1 LEDIDHAYAI
11 MDNILITRRDIA
23 YHDSVLEAELYR
35 ARTYS
40 SKLNFEKVRVQKSKF
55 NMTVEEAGLKPQ
67 IQKK

>member
-1 LEDIDHAYAI
+1 MIQFY
-11 MDNILITRRDIA
+11 
-23 YHDSVLEAELYR
+23 VEAELYR

-55 NMTVEEAGLKPQ
+55 NMTVEVGGLKPQ